1 MKKLV
6 HQRSAHSLLAAK
18 TITLSSALVF
28 MSHALNAAA
37 ASANTSIE
45 AMEEASVETISI
57 TGTRTARQINEIAS
71 AVTHIT
77 SQDIDATSASN
88 IKDMLR
94 YEPGVSVEGNG
105 RYGLSGFN
113 IRGINGDRVLITLD
127 GVPIADEFSFGPNLS
142 SRRDFIDIDLIQS
155 VDIVRGP
162 ASTLYGSDAIGGV
175 VAFTS
180 KDPIDLLDNTQ
191 SFAGR
196 FKSHYVSQANEWS
209 NSAMIAGGS
218 ETWQW
223 LLNASHR
230 TSDEVESYYS
240 SGDEFGDTR
249 QQSDPQDSRSS
260 SFLAKL
266 IYQANESHRAEL
278 SIDGLDQS
286 ANTQLLSEQGTVSR
300 GVLIQS
306 SKGDDERERIRV
318 SVDYTYQAPQANAPL
333 NLKRISA
340 KSFYQQSNSTQ
351 VTHSL
356 RQTLSTQSLASRV
369 RNSEFDQDVKGLN
382 VQFDHEFG
390 SNDQD
395 GLNGI
400 NHYLIYG
407 VSYEQTDSIALR
419 EGATTSVDSGA
430 NIPEFSVFPAR
441 DFPPSTLSE
450 YAFYIQDEISLLN
463 KSLTLSPGI
472 RFDKFKLDATPDAL
486 FSNANPGVSVE
497 DFSDQQ
503 LSSKLGVVY
512 QITDSASIWYQYA
525 EGFRIPPMDD
535 INVGFTNFAGGYTS
549 LPNADLLP
557 ETVVSNEVGIR
568 FYDDAYEFSISAYNN
583 QYDDFIESLAV
594 KGFNPL
600 TNLLEFQARNID
612 EVEISGIDLQVT
624 WFIGESVSAL
634 KNWTARASYSH
645 QDSEDKASGEELD
658 SILPSQAVMGLS
670 YGDLD
675 SAWRA
680 ELAVTHTAKA
690 NQAASDDVAFFRA
703 DSYTL
708 IDVLAHY
715 QISDSVKINLGLFN
729 LLDKEYYLAS
739 EVRGRTVEENLAR
752 FSSPGRNAS
761 INLIVNF

>member
-1 MKKLV
+1 M
-6 HQRSAHSLLAAK
+6 
-18 TITLSSALVF
+18 
-28 MSHALNAAA
+28 
-37 ASANTSIE
+37 
-45 AMEEASVETISI
+45 
-57 TGTRTARQINEIAS
+57 
-71 AVTHIT
+71 
-77 SQDIDATSASN
+77 
-88 IKDMLR
+88 
-94 YEPGVSVEGNG
+94 
-105 RYGLSGFN
+105 
-113 IRGINGDRVLITLD
+113 
-127 GVPIADEFSFGPNLS
+127 
-142 SRRDFIDIDLIQS
+142 
-155 VDIVRGP
+155 
-162 ASTLYGSDAIGGV
+162 
-175 VAFTS
+175 
-180 KDPIDLLDNTQ
+180 
-191 SFAGR
+191 
-196 FKSHYVSQANEWS
+196 
-209 NSAMIAGGS
+209 
-218 ETWQW
+218 
-223 LLNASHR
+223 
-230 TSDEVESYYS
+230 
-240 SGDEFGDTR
+240 
-249 QQSDPQDSRSS
+249 
-260 SFLAKL
+260 
-266 IYQANESHRAEL
+266 
-278 SIDGLDQS
+278 
-286 ANTQLLSEQGTVSR
+286 
-300 GVLIQS
+300 
-306 SKGDDERERIRV
+306 
-318 SVDYTYQAPQANAPL
+318 
-333 NLKRISA
+333 
-340 KSFYQQSNSTQ
+340 
-351 VTHSL
+351 
-356 RQTLSTQSLASRV
+356 
-369 RNSEFDQDVKGLN
+369 
-382 VQFDHEFG
+382 QFDHEFG
-390 SNDQD
+390 GNDQD
-395 GLNGI
+395 GLDGI

-612 EVEISGIDLQVT
+612 EVEISGIDLQAT
-624 WFIGESVSAL
+624 WFIGESFSAL

-708 IDVLAHY
+708 IDLLAHY
-715 QISDSVKINLGLFN
+715 QVSDSVKINLGLFN

-761 INLIVNF
+761 INVIVNF